1 MLRREE
7 MVLRKRLKVVFVSAM
22 FAVVA
27 CIAAIIVDANN
38 DAICDRMFAVRNM
51 PVIEAEGASLTSIA
65 LHDSADLAKM
75 RSMKADWAV
84 IRMLASGQ
92 SSAGSANDLLM
103 TSDGIGVAQY
113 YDGERRMRECVF
125 FLPYDAEEI
134 KLKRIGSPVFRD
146 YAEYLRDGYFL
157 MPDAHLV
164 KTEIM
169 ADAEE
174 LHERNPQ
181 DDGVLV
187 FLKWEDKSHGG
198 IVESDWEK
206 VREIGELRLQCLEE
220 GIDVTEPAF
229 MAPYSERLDLSHCA
243 VLCSMALLAVAGV
256 GFIVYGCYICKKL
269 QGDMIMD

>member
-7 MVLRKRLKVVFVSAM
+7 MLRKRLKVVFVAAM
-22 FAVVA
+22 FAAVA
-27 CIAAIIVDANN
+27 CITALVVEANYDAVY
-38 DAICDRMFAVRNM
+38 DRMVAVRHM
-51 PVIEAEGASLTSIA
+51 PVVEAEGASLTSIA
-65 LHDSADLAKM
+65 LDDSADLAKM

-84 IRMLASGQ
+84 IRMFASGQ

-103 TSDGIGVAQY
+103 MSDGIGVAQY

-125 FLPYDAEEI
+125 FLPYDAEAI

-157 MPDAHLV
+157 MPDVQLV

-174 LHERNPQ
+174 LHEQNPQ

-187 FLKWEDKSHGG
+187 FLKWEDKGHGKTIEVSG
-198 IVESDWEK
+198 WEE
-206 VREIGELRLQCLEE
+206 VREVGELRLQYLEE
-220 GIDVTEPAF
+220 GVDVTELAF
-229 MAPYSERLDLSHCA
+229 TAPYFERLERSQWA
-243 VLCSMALLAVAGV
+243 VLCSIALFVILVV
-256 GFIVYGCYICKKL
+256 GFMIYDYYIYRKMR
-269 QGDMIMD
+269 QVD